1 MNFLPVLVAAFAHM
15 QSPVSHSVLFDT
27 DQVKVIKVN
36 QKPGPAG
43 RMHKHDVNRVM
54 IYLDAGEQRLV
65 FKDEG
70 PKDVKVKPGEVR
82 WDPAGGL
89 HTSQIMGTKAFRL
102 VEIELKKPKGSPVQF
117 PALDPVKVDS
127 KHYKVE
133 FENDQVR
140 VVRAKFDPGYKTPM
154 HEHVLPRVV
163 VFLTETQLKV
173 TAADGKVTEPK
184 AAAGDV
190 IMSGNA
196 KHEELNA
203 SGKPFEVLVVE
214 LKTK

>member
-1 MNFLPVLVAAFAHM
+1 MNLLPIFLAFAHM
-15 QSPVSHSVLFDT
+15 QSPVTHGVLFDT
-27 DQVKVIKVN
+27 ELVKVIKVN
-36 QKPGPAG
+36 QKPGPVG

-54 IYLDAGEQRLV
+54 IYLESGEQRLV
-65 FKDEG
+65 FKEGG
-70 PKDVKVKPGEVR
+70 PKDIKVKPGEVR

-89 HTSQIMGTKAFRL
+89 HTSQILGTNPFRL

-117 PALDPVKVDS
+117 PPLDPLKVDS

-154 HEHVLPRVV
+154 HQHDLSRVV
-163 VFLTETQLKV
+163 VFLTETNLKI
-173 TAADGKVTEPK
+173 TAADGTTSETK

-190 IMSGNA
+190 RMSGAA
-196 KHEELNA
+196 KHEELNV